1 VEVIRF
7 YDFKDEKLFSV
18 LKKIACHKVL
28 SDVWFVAYCVTE
40 GGLDY
45 YQTFKAGLLLCP
57 LNNRQ
62 VKAIKPI
69 DEAFNVYFK
78 EIKELDCG

>member
-1 VEVIRF
+1 
-7 YDFKDEKLFSV
+7 
-18 LKKIACHKVL
+18 
-28 SDVWFVAYCVTE
+28 VWFVAYCVTE

-57 LNNRQ
+57 MNNRQ
-62 VKAIKPI
+62 VKAIKLI

-78 EIKELDCG
+78 NMKEIEL

>member
-18 LKKIACHKVL
+18 LKKKVL

-40 GGLDY
+40 AGLDY

-78 EIKELDCG
+78 EMKEIEV

>member
-1 VEVIRF
+1 MIRF

-18 LKKIACHKVL
+18 LKKKVL
-28 SDVWFVAYCVTE
+28 SDVWFIAYCVTE

-45 YQTFKAGLLLCP
+45 YQTFKTGLLLCP
-57 LNNRQ
+57 MNNRQ

-78 EIKELDCG
+78 EIKEIDYGCG